1 MILIVLS
8 IATVLL
14 ESVAPLRERY
24 GAAMRAIEW
33 IITGL
38 FSAEYLMRLLVVGR
52 PMHYARSF
60 FGIVDL
66 LAILPTYP
74 SVILPGTQSLA
85 VIRALRVLRVF
96 RGLKLGYFV
105 GEAEHLK
112 AALRASARKIIVF
125 LAGVVILLVIVGA
138 LMYLIEGEA
147 SGFSSIPISIYWAVV
162 TVTTLGYGDLV
173 PQTALGRG
181 LTAGIVLL
189 GYWVLAVPV
198 AIVSVELSRAT
209 MRPRRKDGRDNSPGP
224 AAPPCPSCGVED
236 HQPDA
241 LHCRLC
247 GVTLSSPES
256 PLQPPPKPPAGPSS
270 TPYR

>member
-1 MILIVLS
+1 M
-8 IATVLL
+8 
-14 ESVAPLRERY
+14 ESVPGVAQRS
-24 GAAMRAIEW
+24 G
-33 IITGL
+33 GL
-38 FSAEYLMRLLVVGR
+38 FLWLEWGFTLVFTLEYLIRLWVVARPGR
-52 PMHYARSF
+52 YARSF
-60 FGIVDL
+60 FGVVDL
-66 LAILPTYP
+66 LAVLPTYL
-74 SVILPGTQSLA
+74 SLFFPGTQIFL
-85 VIRALRVLRVF
+85 VIRLVRIVRVF
-96 RGLKLGYFV
+96 HVFNLAGYRGAAETLGS
-105 GEAEHLK
+105 
-112 AALRASARKIIVF
+112 ALRATRFTLTVFFSGLVSLVVF
-125 LAGVVILLVIVGA
+125 LGA
-138 LMYLIEGEA
+138 LMYLVEGSD
-147 SGFSSIPISIYWAVV
+147 SGFTNIPVSIYWAVV

-270 TPYR
+270 TPHR